1 MKRTL
6 LIISLTSLV
15 LLLLGALSFGS
26 CTRPDKGGTK
36 KDSTS
41 INTKVDESTTYNI
54 FIENSGSMKGYF
66 SGNST
71 SDLETIINDY
81 YDRLTSE
88 NTVES
93 DTITLN
99 YINKKKDD
107 SKMSIQRYLSTA
119 QSRCTEKYTKIDDI
133 LAMAMD
139 NAKGNTVN
147 IVVSDYCFESDN
159 GNYQTAQSRINKLF
173 TNKLNLNNDLS
184 VAILKYEVGFN
195 GKYFPG
201 GIPCNRKLP
210 VYFWIFGDANRVK
223 KVLALNVKTQPE
235 QNLLLQSSKSMDF
248 KLDASSKRAIKGNE
262 IHVKNLNADRKK
274 SGGCSSSN
282 LSSYS
287 FKVIMDL
294 SSSILSDQELKKTIN
309 YKMNSSSSSAY
320 TIESITNQ
328 DSEYTFYIS
337 TEKPAPGSLDV
348 AFKLFLPQW
357 VEDSN
362 YEGNG
367 VPPAGK
373 TTGIK
378 YLIEGVY
385 DAYHNKAD
393 SYFTFTI
400 NLK

>member
-26 CTRPDKGGTK
+26 CGRPKEGATN
-36 KDSTS
+36 KDSTTL
-41 INTKVDESTTYNI
+41 IPKVDESTTYNI
-54 FIENSGSMKGYF
+54 LIENSGSMKGYF
-66 SGNST
+66 SGNSS

-88 NTVES
+88 NTVEG

-99 YINKKKDD
+99 YINTKKED
-107 SKMSIQRYLSTA
+107 SKMSIQDYLSTA
-119 QSRCTEKYTKIDDI
+119 KSKCTEKYTKIDDI
-133 LAMAMD
+133 LEMAMK
-139 NAKGNTVN
+139 NAKGNTIN
-147 IVVSDYCFESDN
+147 IVISDYCFESDR
-159 GNYQTAQSRINKLF
+159 GNYQTAQSRIKKLF
-173 TNKLNLNNDLS
+173 TDRLNLNNDLS
-184 VAILKYEVGFN
+184 VAILKYETGFN
-195 GKYFPG
+195 GNYYPG

-223 KVLALNVKTQPE
+223 KVLALSVNTKPQ
-235 QNLLLQSSKSMDF
+235 QNLLLQCSKTMDF

-262 IHVKNLNADRKK
+262 IHVKDLKADRNK
-274 SGGCSSSN
+274 SGGCTSSS
-282 LSSYS
+282 SSYS
-287 FKVIMDL
+287 FKVKMDL

-309 YKMNSSSSSAY
+309 YKLTSSSSSTY
-320 TIESITNQ
+320 KIESITNQ
-328 DSEYTFYIS
+328 GSEYTFDIS
-337 TEKPAPGSLDV
+337 TDKPAPGSLEI

-362 YEGNG
+362 FEGNG
-367 VPPAGK
+367 VPPLGK

-385 DAYHNKAD
+385 NAYHKKAD
-393 SYFTFTI
+393 TYFTFTI